1 MSLYSWVKNKFKII
15 RIRLNPTEREKEL
28 ERFHKDNG
36 KDLKF
41 KYLKINEQSIVFDL
55 GGYEGNFS
63 SNLFSRSPCK
73 IHIFEPVPEFAKNI
87 KKRFKNNKNITC
99 NPYGLCN
106 NNEEK
111 IINLLKDDTSSYK
124 NQKTNDSNCVKIKL
138 KDIVE
143 YIDQNAIENIDLMK
157 INIEGGEYDILNH
170 LINSQKIEHFKQLLI
185 QFHDI
190 EIDSIKKR
198 NDIRESLKKTHK
210 CKFSYKFVWEL
221 WVKK

>member
-1 MSLYSWVKNKFKII
+1 MYSWLISKFKNI
-15 RIRLNPTEREKEL
+15 RIRITPNVREKEL

-41 KYLKINEQSIVFDL
+41 KYLKLNEKSIVFDL

-73 IHIFEPVPEFAKNI
+73 IHIFEPVPNFAKNI
-87 KKRFKNNKNITC
+87 KERFKNNKNIIC
-99 NPYGLCN
+99 NAYGLCSN
-106 NNEEK
+106 NKEK
-111 IINLLKDDTSSYK
+111 IINLLGDDTSSYK
-124 NQKTNDSNCVKIKL
+124 DQKINESNSVNIKL

-143 YIDQNAIENIDLMK
+143 YIKENSIENIDLMK
-157 INIEGGEYDILNH
+157 INIEGGEYEILNH
-170 LINSQKIEHFKQLLI
+170 LINSQKIKYFKQLLI

-198 NDIRESLKKTHK
+198 NDIRESLKKTHA
-210 CKFSYKFVWEL
+210 CKFCYEFVWEL
-221 WVKK
+221 WVKI